1 MVWLLM
7 LLLLLLLSLLLPLL
21 LLLLPLLLLLLLL
34 QLQLFGKAHN
44 HPILVLVEHSRLREA
59 VKEAQQCVSG
69 ATRILLR
76 RRTGRRPYGRRA

>member
-1 MVWLLM
+1 MWLLV
-7 LLLLLLLSLLLPLL
+7 LLLSLLLPWL

-34 QLQLFGKAHN
+34 LLQFQLFGKAYN